1 MCSSSKC
8 NNNPELVYQ
17 NFWSLTVNLQ
27 HLRSARLAFSVIS
40 DDVRLERDLFLN
52 LGQVQNLTIDLSGS
66 TSNSPNHTTAEL
78 ANPATKY
85 KVGIPNSVFLVD
97 LNLGEKAYPCSCY
110 SLGYGL
116 RWEALEFQ
124 LIKYLPFQMACQMAP
139 EKAGTALFFRLV
151 YRTWRNYFK
160 V

>member
-1 MCSSSKC
+1 MSSSSKC

-17 NFWSLTVNLQ
+17 NFWSVTVNLQ

-116 RWEALEFQ
+116 R
-124 LIKYLPFQMACQMAP
+124 
-139 EKAGTALFFRLV
+139 
-151 YRTWRNYFK
+151 
-160 V
+160 